1 LYCHYF
7 GGVLIGDK
15 VNMNDRM
22 PLARVV
28 GRAIA
33 HRRTMANLTQ
43 EQVAERLDIGQEAI
57 SRMERGV
64 SIPTVVRLA
73 ELADIY
79 ECKLEQLL
87 TETSDRED
95 DQAKAIL
102 TIVGRLSGADRRLL
116 IEWLTVFADRLLQ
129 SSRSG

>member
-1 LYCHYF
+1 M
-7 GGVLIGDK
+7 
-15 VNMNDRM
+15 NENDRM

-33 HRRTMANLTQ
+33 YRRTMANLTQ
-43 EQVAERLDIGQEAI
+43 EQVAERLGIGQEAI

-64 SIPTVVRLA
+64 AIPTVVRLA

-79 ECKLEQLL
+79 ECKLEQLV

-116 IEWLTVFADRLLQ
+116 IEWLTVFADRLLR